1 MTLDTLQPFEQF
13 FTVSPASTSTSTP
26 TTASTKSDD
35 NYLLETFHQYP
46 HGDFRPTFYNPF
58 EIKHRRRTS
67 RAQLKVL
74 EKSYLE
80 NPKPSAAIR
89 RILAQKL
96 EMTPRGIQIWFQ
108 NRRAKAKLLRRK
120 SSSTPSVV
128 ASAVETE
135 EEEEEEQEQQQAPY
149 HFDDGMNATNTSL
162 NTGDINQSS
171 ILFSQFFT
179 NNYAVAGVDYANV
192 TAPIEAEDEDWRVW
206 QLNDNI
212 RTVATTAA
220 AVAAASSSGQQQ
232 QQSEMRRRSC
242 PIMPPAPRQHQHQQ
256 INMALNQ
263 PQASYLSPVWSP
275 NMLCNIMSPMPP
287 QAPQQQ
293 YKRNFSYDS
302 SSFDF
307 LAYSQHT
314 PPLTASCSA
323 STVAGS
329 PISLDSLYMNDP
341 VVLPTNQYY
350 NQSPLSATTTYI
362 PDYTMPQFI

>member
-1 MTLDTLQPFEQF
+1 MTLDTLQPFEQS
-13 FTVSPASTSTSTP
+13 FTVSPTTSTP
-26 TTASTKSDD
+26 ATAASTKADE

-96 EMTPRGIQIWFQ
+96 EMTPRGVQIWFQ

-120 SSSTPSVV
+120 SSSSSTPSAVV
-128 ASAVETE
+128 AAAAAVETE
-135 EEEEEEQEQQQAPY
+135 QDEHLDQQHHTLE
-149 HFDDGMNATNTSL
+149 HFDGGMNAINTSL
-162 NTGDINQSS
+162 NTSDINQSS

-179 NNYAVAGVDYANV
+179 NNYAVVGAANV
-192 TAPIEAEDEDWRVW
+192 APVEAEEEDWSVW
-206 QLNDNI
+206 QLNDNV

-220 AVAAASSSGQQQ
+220 AVAAASSSCQQQ
-232 QQSEMRRRSC
+232 HYEMRRRSC
-242 PIMPPAPRQHQHQQ
+242 PVMPPPPRQHQQQQ
-256 INMALNQ
+256 INMTLNQ
-263 PQASYLSPVWSP
+263 PQASYLSPAWSP
-275 NMLCNIMSPMPP
+275 NMLCNIMP
-287 QAPQQQ
+287 PQQQ
-293 YKRNFSYDS
+293 QQQYNKRNFSYDS
-302 SSFDF
+302 NSFDL

-329 PISLDSLYMNDP
+329 PISLDNLYMNDP
-341 VVLPTNQYY
+341 VVLPTNQQYY
-350 NQSPLSATTTYI
+350 NQSPLSATTTYM

>member
-1 MTLDTLQPFEQF
+1 MTLDTLQPFEQS
-13 FTVSPASTSTSTP
+13 FTVSPTSTSTTPP
-26 TTASTKSDD
+26 TTASTKSDES
-35 NYLLETFHQYP
+35 YLLETFHQYP

-96 EMTPRGIQIWFQ
+96 EMTPRGVQIWFQ

-128 ASAVETE
+128 GAAAAVDTE
-135 EEEEEEQEQQQAPY
+135 EEHEQELLEQQQNLD
-149 HFDDGMNATNTSL
+149 HFDVGINAINASL
-162 NTGDINQSS
+162 NTSDINQSS

-179 NNYAVAGVDYANV
+179 NNYAPVESAN
-192 TAPIEAEDEDWRVW
+192 AASIEAEEDWSVW
-206 QLNDNI
+206 QLNDNV

-220 AVAAASSSGQQQ
+220 AVAAASSSCHQQQ
-232 QQSEMRRRSC
+232 QYEMRRRSC
-242 PIMPPAPRQHQHQQ
+242 PIMPPPPRQHQQQQ
-256 INMALNQ
+256 ISMALNQ
-263 PQASYLSPVWSP
+263 PQASYISPAWSP

-287 QAPQQQ
+287 QAPPQQQ
-293 YKRNFSYDS
+293 QH
-302 SSFDF
+302 FDL